1 MTNAPHP
8 SPYPYYQNYPQNDPY
23 SATQPPPP
31 VHDTFNQQQNYQQQN
46 YQPNQYQQG
55 PPANPPYNYYGA
67 SVPTPT
73 SVPYYAPGQANSY
86 QQPPPQG
93 NAGSYASQTLPPPT
107 PAAQNNYY
115 GQKSNSRNTPAHHG
129 AHHQQAQYAPNNK
142 PVDATYSR
150 KHRTHTVSQQSASV
164 HKSHSFQSNQQP
176 RGRRPQSPP
185 KTSRILDNLP
195 PTPPA
200 NEPRPVQAHS
210 HSQMSTTI
218 RRQKTQPVNRR
229 PLLDNQRPRQLSETI
244 SIGQSSYPSD
254 VNLPAPPTPLSESRY
269 RQTSNVQPA
278 GRKQTE
284 VRYQESKQSI
294 SQTGPVETVYIQT
307 LERRRPDASV
317 AERGYRKA
325 PDNRLSEVQT
335 RESLYMLAPDKT
347 ASVKSRNTEVRSADA
362 SYIQAADNTRRAD
375 TLTVEKRYMVA
386 SDNNRLAE
394 TINAENRYL
403 RESKSILSPTP
414 PGKIVYL
421 KPADKK
427 PPVTITAEYNYL
439 KDVEQKKRLPLENQL
454 GEITQ
459 KELLLLL
466 EKEKLRQRSLRK
478 ENPYLKALFS
488 RNKKASKS
496 NKQCPL
502 YKFSVDKHKIE
513 IHTLPGQ
520 CKM

>member
-1 MTNAPHP
+1 
-8 SPYPYYQNYPQNDPY
+8 
-23 SATQPPPP
+23 
-31 VHDTFNQQQNYQQQN
+31 
-46 YQPNQYQQG
+46 
-55 PPANPPYNYYGA
+55 
-67 SVPTPT
+67 
-73 SVPYYAPGQANSY
+73 
-86 QQPPPQG
+86 
-93 NAGSYASQTLPPPT
+93 
-107 PAAQNNYY
+107 
-115 GQKSNSRNTPAHHG
+115 
-129 AHHQQAQYAPNNK
+129 
-142 PVDATYSR
+142 
-150 KHRTHTVSQQSASV
+150 
-164 HKSHSFQSNQQP
+164 
-176 RGRRPQSPP
+176 
-185 KTSRILDNLP
+185 
-195 PTPPA
+195 
-200 NEPRPVQAHS
+200 
-210 HSQMSTTI
+210 
-218 RRQKTQPVNRR
+218 
-229 PLLDNQRPRQLSETI
+229 
-244 SIGQSSYPSD
+244 
-254 VNLPAPPTPLSESRY
+254 
-269 RQTSNVQPA
+269 
-278 GRKQTE
+278 
-284 VRYQESKQSI
+284 
-294 SQTGPVETVYIQT
+294 
-307 LERRRPDASV
+307 
-317 AERGYRKA
+317 
-325 PDNRLSEVQT
+325 
-335 RESLYMLAPDKT
+335 MLAPDKT

-375 TLTVEKRYMVA
+375 TLTVEKRYVVA

-454 GEITQ
+454 GEITP